1 VKVLAYPIIRLW
13 EAFRSW
19 RTLACK
25 QALEEAPAERAIEK
39 AKRDAEWNYWF
50 PPN

>member
-1 VKVLAYPIIRLW
+1 MKVLTYPIVRLW

-19 RTLACK
+19 RTHAHQ
-25 QALEEAPAERAIEK
+25 QALERVLAERAIEK
-39 AKRDAEWNYWF
+39 VKRDAECWF

>member
-1 VKVLAYPIIRLW
+1 MKVLTYPIVRLW

-19 RTLACK
+19 CTLAHQ
-25 QALEEAPAERAIEK
+25 QALERMLAERAIEK
-39 AKRDAEWNYWF
+39 VKRDAEWNYWF

>member
-1 VKVLAYPIIRLW
+1 MKVLTYPIGRFL

-19 RTLACK
+19 RTLAG
-25 QALEEAPAERAIEK
+25 QRALEEALAKRTIEK
-39 AKRDAEWNYWF
+39 AKHDAEWNYWF